1 MKRKELT
8 EEEIKEICEYYN
20 TAYEINLHVL
30 GKKYGISPETASRI
44 LKENNVILKKHKGLN
59 KEQEK
64 QLCSDY
70 ENGMYLIDVGK
81 KYHIRHSKVKDILK
95 KYDIHIHKR
104 GELLETV
111 LTEEQIQKMCY
122 DYENGF
128 ITFEQAVDIYHKNE
142 KNIAKILES
151 HGITIRNKQ
160 NGGAYETFLKKDDI
174 DNLIADY
181 KDNYMSITDVINK
194 YHISPKRLSN
204 ILKSNNIE
212 QRGKKYFCGQKVTEN
227 ICLML
232 DKDSDFQGKT
242 LKDLINPETKNKLH
256 PDVWMPKYKTIV
268 EYDGE
273 QHYKPI
279 YGEKPFKQIQKT
291 DELKEKYCQ
300 DHGYHMIRI
309 DSRIFKTNKE
319 AIQEYIIE
327 KLLEFGYD
335 IDIKL

>member
-8 EEEIKEICEYYN
+8 EEEIKEMCEEYN
-20 TAYEINLHVL
+20 QSRKIDLHFL
-30 GKKYGISPETASRI
+30 GKKYGVRTERVSQI
-44 LKENNVILKKHKGLN
+44 LKQNGIILVRHKGLTE
-59 KEQEK
+59 EQEK
-64 QLCSDY
+64 NLCIDY
-70 ENGMYLIDVGK
+70 ENGMYLRDVAV
-81 KYHIRHSKVKDILK
+81 KYHIRHSTVKDILK
-95 KYDIHIHKR
+95 KYGIHIRKR

-128 ITFEQAVDIYHKNE
+128 ITFEQAVDTYHKKE

-151 HGITIRNKQ
+151 HGITIRNRQ
-160 NGGAYETFLKKDDI
+160 NGGAYETFLRKDDI
-174 DNLIADY
+174 DSLIADY

-194 YHISPKRLSN
+194 YHISPKRLSD

-212 QRGKKYFCGQKVTEN
+212 QRGKNCFCGQKVTEN

-279 YGEKPFKQIQKT
+279 YGEKSFEQIQKT
-291 DELKEKYCQ
+291 DKLKEKYCQ

>member
-8 EEEIKEICEYYN
+8 VQEIKKMCEEYN
-20 TAYEINLHVL
+20 QSRKIDLHFL
-30 GKKYGISPETASRI
+30 GKKYGIRTERVSQI
-44 LKENNVILKKHKGLN
+44 LKENGIILVKHKGLSE
-59 KEQEK
+59 EQEK
-64 QLCSDY
+64 QLCIDY
-70 ENGMYLIDVGK
+70 ENGMYLRDTAI

-95 KYDIHIHKR
+95 KYGIHIRKR

-122 DYENGF
+122 DYENGL
-128 ITFEQAVDIYHKNE
+128 ITFEQAVDTYHKKE

-151 HGITIRNKQ
+151 HGITIRNRQ
-160 NGGAYETFLKKDDI
+160 NGGAYETFLRKDDI
-174 DNLIADY
+174 DNLIVDY

-194 YHISPKRLSN
+194 YHISPKRLSD

-212 QRGKKYFCGQKVTEN
+212 QRGKNCFCGQKVTEN

-279 YGEKPFKQIQKT
+279 YGEKSFEQIQKT
-291 DELKEKYCQ
+291 DKLKEKYCQ